1 MTVMTLWLCLFSGYN
16 YKSYSFMSSSLFHF
30 SLVLFYRLP
39 WNIATVQ
46 WANETMSIC
55 WQLSLR
61 KAQVYWFIFPTDTTA
76 TFSQRINIDHYD
88 SSISNEQ
95 EYIYDQ
101 IKHPKSLWY
110 GVRTRA
116 LLLTRYPSMSVFVSV
131 SVGLLRCI
139 YALLLSPSDG
149 T

>member
-1 MTVMTLWLCLFSGYN
+1 
-16 YKSYSFMSSSLFHF
+16 MSSSLFHF

-46 WANETMSIC
+46 WAKYDYKTMSIC

-61 KAQVYWFIFPTDTTA
+61 KAQVYWSIFPRDTTA

-101 IKHPKSLWY
+101 IKHPKSLW
-110 GVRTRA
+110 
-116 LLLTRYPSMSVFVSV
+116 
-131 SVGLLRCI
+131 
-139 YALLLSPSDG
+139 
-149 T
+149 